1 MRLLSAICLFVL
13 ALPALA
19 QQAAIDRTA
28 AAMTGM
34 QASFT
39 HRFTP
44 KGFKTSQVERGSV
57 VFGELP
63 KMRWTYTAPEAKTFV
78 FDGTRSW
85 FYVPA
90 DRQVTVADLDDRRK
104 SELPFLLIG
113 DTAARSKQFD
123 VKEQR
128 SGGKISTTLQ
138 PRSAASAIRT
148 VTIVTDART
157 NLIESIDYTDRDGNH
172 TSFSFSGYH
181 RGRAG
186 PDTFRFTPPGGVQVV
201 RAE

>member
-1 MRLLSAICLFVL
+1 
-13 ALPALA
+13 
-19 QQAAIDRTA
+19 
-28 AAMTGM
+28 MTGM

-128 SGGKISTTLQ
+128 RGGKISTTLQ

-186 PDTFRFTPPGGVQVV
+186 AETFRFTPPGGVQVV